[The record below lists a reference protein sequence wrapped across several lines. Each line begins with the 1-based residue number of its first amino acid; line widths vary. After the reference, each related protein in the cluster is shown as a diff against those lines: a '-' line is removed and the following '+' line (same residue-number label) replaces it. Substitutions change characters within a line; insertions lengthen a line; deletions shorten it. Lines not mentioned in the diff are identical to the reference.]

1 MGEEL
6 SWVAQMTGGELSRV
20 EKDGIG
26 TVWGCSND
34 RRGIVRVEKD
44 GRGIVWGC
52 SNERRGMIQGGKIWE
67 RNCLGLLK

>member
-26 TVWGCSND
+26 IVWGCSND
-34 RRGIVRVEKD
+34 WGELSRVEKD
-44 GRGIVWGC
+44 GRGIVWGG
-52 SNERRGMIQGGKIWE
+52 SNDRRGIV
-67 RNCLGLLK
+67 